1 MVNFQMVGYY
11 HLEMKVSG
19 NSQER
24 QVEVVVSLVKVMTQ
38 VTGDLSRILFLRIP
52 FIGYVSLSL
61 QMELGQ

>member
-1 MVNFQMVGYY
+1 MVNFQMGGSC

-19 NSQER
+19 NLQDK
-24 QVEVVVSLVKVMTQ
+24 QVEALVSLVKVMTQ

-52 FIGYVSLSL
+52 FIGYVSLFL